1 MDREAKLAAA
11 RKKLAKFQT
20 SKTVHPS
27 KQPTLENISRE
38 PIVNPSF
45 VQNGD
50 AQHTETSVL
59 PSVPQSNIMA
69 QNTFQNNSALSALEV
84 LN

>member
-1 MDREAKLAAA
+1 MDRDAKLAAA

-20 SKTVHPS
+20 SKTVHAN
-27 KQPTLENISRE
+27 KQPNVENISRE

-50 AQHTETSVL
+50 APTNQINASPV
-59 PSVPQSNIMA
+59 VA
-69 QNTFQNNSALSALEV
+69 QTNGFPTNTFQNNSALSALEV
-84 LN
+84 N